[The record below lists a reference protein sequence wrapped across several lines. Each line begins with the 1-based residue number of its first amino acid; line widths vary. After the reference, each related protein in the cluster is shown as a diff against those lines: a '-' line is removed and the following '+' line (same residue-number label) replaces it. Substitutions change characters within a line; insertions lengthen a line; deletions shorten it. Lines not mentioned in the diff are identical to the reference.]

1 MPKFPTRRETHEWR
15 MKLVRELAR
24 EFPDSREEDEERLKA
39 ALGQRVEKDPE
50 ARTMVYAV
58 FLEAVMSEMEEE
70 QRGKGKAGSR
80 TAKAKR
86 AAPKKKTIKVRGRAI
101 TLEDRSGRAAAK
113 KKAAKKK

>member
-1 MPKFPTRRETHEWR
+1 MAKFPTRRETQEWR
-15 MKLVRELAR
+15 KKLVRELAH
-24 EFPDSREEDEERLKA
+24 EFPDLRDEERFKA
-39 ALGQRVEKDPE
+39 VLGQRVENDPE
-50 ARTMVYAV
+50 GRTMVYAV

-70 QRGKGKAGSR
+70 QRTKAKPGSR